1 MPLSSSRTAAFN
13 SNEELRKQFFQEI
26 GSADFRLPGFQE
38 TARSSLTRSA
48 ILAIYSL
55 LVGRGAPDAL
65 LYPNSSSNTAGFPL
79 SQETS
84 IALRIAR
91 STLWILV

>member
-1 MPLSSSRTAAFN
+1 MKNCVSNSSRKPAKPVSLPLSSGRTAAFN

-38 TARSSLTRSA
+38 TDRSSLTRSA

-65 LYPNSSSNTAGFPL
+65 L
-79 SQETS
+79 
-84 IALRIAR
+84 
-91 STLWILV
+91 